1 MYEIIW
7 LTFVAVLWGGTNPF
21 IKKGGAGIEKIS
33 ERTAVRQFLAEL
45 KFLFLNWK
53 YLVPFLLNQSGSI
66 LYYLTLATMDLSIAV
81 PITNSLT
88 FIFTLISGKLLGENV
103 GGKETYI
110 GMLLVLSGVALC
122 MSDRT

>member
-66 LYYLTLATMDLSIAV
+66 LYYVTLATMDLSIAV

>member
-66 LYYLTLATMDLSIAV
+66 LYYVTLATMDLSIAV

-103 GGKETYI
+103 GGKEKFT
-110 GMLLVLSGVALC
+110 
-122 MSDRT
+122 T